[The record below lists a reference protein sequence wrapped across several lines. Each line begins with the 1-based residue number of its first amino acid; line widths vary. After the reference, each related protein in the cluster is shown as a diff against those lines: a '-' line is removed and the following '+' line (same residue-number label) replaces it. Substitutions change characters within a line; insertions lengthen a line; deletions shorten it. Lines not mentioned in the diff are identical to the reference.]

1 MIYNGTDPTM
11 SYVLAAVCVYY
22 IIQASVAFSEAKKL
36 FNGAIESL
44 EESHHEVMQLAED
57 TASPEFGDVK
67 GLSTAR
73 VAEILKVVE
82 RSEMKVVFFGR
93 TSNGKSTVINALL
106 KSKVL
111 PSGFGS
117 TTKGICYIRGQS
129 TASKGGFVEF
139 DGSNEI
145 PVEVCLQVCIK
156 GPFATM
162 YVSTK
167 LNLHHHPIATERW
180 H

>member
-1 MIYNGTDPTM
+1 M
-11 SYVLAAVCVYY
+11 YY
-22 IIQASVAFSEAKKL
+22 IIQASVAFSEAKKH
-36 FNGAIESL
+36 FSSAIESL
-44 EESHHEVMQLAED
+44 EENHRKVIQLAEK
-57 TASPEFGDVK
+57 TASQELEDVK

-73 VAEILKVVE
+73 VAEILKVVK

-111 PSGFGS
+111 PSGSGS

-145 PVEVCLQVCIK
+145 PVEVRLQVCIK
-156 GPFATM
+156 DPFATM
-162 YVSTK
+162 YTSTK

>member
-1 MIYNGTDPTM
+1 M
-11 SYVLAAVCVYY
+11 
-22 IIQASVAFSEAKKL
+22 QATVAFAEAKKL
-36 FNGAIESL
+36 FNEAIESL
-44 EESHHEVMQLAED
+44 EESHCEVMQLARK
-57 TASPEFGDVK
+57 TRSPEFEDVR

-106 KSKVL
+106 KSDVL

-117 TTKGICYIRGQS
+117 TTEGICYIRGQS
-129 TASKGGFVEF
+129 TDNEGGFVEF
-139 DGSNEI
+139 DGSNEHI
-145 PVEVCLQVCIK
+145 PVEVCLQGSIN

-162 YVSTK
+162 HTSTK
-167 LNLHHHPIATERW
+167 LNLHYHPRHVGHVRSKPDCLFW
-180 H
+180 Y

>member
-1 MIYNGTDPTM
+1 
-11 SYVLAAVCVYY
+11 
-22 IIQASVAFSEAKKL
+22 
-36 FNGAIESL
+36 
-44 EESHHEVMQLAED
+44 MQLAED
-57 TASPEFGDVK
+57 TASPELEDVK

-73 VAEILKVVE
+73 VAEILKVVK

-106 KSKVL
+106 KSDVL

-117 TTKGICYIRGQS
+117 TTEGICYIRGQS
-129 TASKGGFVEF
+129 TASKGGFVEY
-139 DGSNEI
+139 DGSNERI

-156 GPFATM
+156 DPFATM
-162 YVSTK
+162 YTSTK

>member
-1 MIYNGTDPTM
+1 M
-11 SYVLAAVCVYY
+11 
-22 IIQASVAFSEAKKL
+22 
-36 FNGAIESL
+36 
-44 EESHHEVMQLAED
+44 MQLAED
-57 TASPEFGDVK
+57 TASPELEDVK

-73 VAEILKVVE
+73 VAEILKVVK

-106 KSKVL
+106 KSDVL

-117 TTKGICYIRGQS
+117 TTEGICYIRGQS

-139 DGSNEI
+139 DGSNERI

-156 GPFATM
+156 DPFATM
-162 YVSTK
+162 YTSTK